1 MSIENKKE
9 NTMKYFQEI
18 EKTPP
23 EVYYHYTSVESLF
36 HIVESQTFRLTN
48 LRSSNDK
55 KELFYTYSQFCVD
68 IDKIIREEKSDSR
81 KKILQELKEK
91 ANTITIKADKKEEV
105 FALCLCEQKDSLT
118 HWDRYTG
125 NCKGVSIALNVA
137 ALQILYN
144 RYNIDFFTDQ
154 LFKTDYIAY
163 SDDDRLRLINH
174 TIDFFVKRFLDLK
187 EQGKIESG
195 SGLMKTILP
204 VAYSDVRTFIKNS
217 AFFDEDEIRLLYSS
231 LSCDTISDI
240 INSVAPSISDD
251 FYNNVSEHYSQMIDT
266 MKIREKQF
274 ACFKGGIR
282 SYHDLCLKDIWGDGL
297 IPEIILGP
305 MCTQSKGELR
315 AFLDKYGLK
324 KTRIYES
331 KVPIR

>member
-9 NTMKYFQEI
+9 NTMKYFQEV
-18 EKTPP
+18 EKIPP

-55 KELFYTYSQFCVD
+55 KELYYTYSQFCTDVD
-68 IDKIIREEKSDSR
+68 RIIWEEKNDSR
-81 KKILQELKEK
+81 KKLLQELKEK
-91 ANTITIKADKKEEV
+91 ADTITIKTDKKEEV
-105 FALCLCEQKDSLT
+105 FALCLCGQRDSLT

-125 NCKGVSIALNVA
+125 NCKGVCIAFNVT

-144 RYNIDFFTDQ
+144 RYNIDFFTNQ

-163 SDDDRLRLINH
+163 SDDERLQFINH
-174 TIDFFVKRFLDLK
+174 TIGFFVKRLLNLK
-187 EQGKIESG
+187 EQGKLESG

-204 VAYSDVRTFIKNS
+204 VTYSDVRTFIKNS

-231 LSCDTISDI
+231 LSCDTIKDI
-240 INSVAPSISDD
+240 INSIAPSVSET
-251 FYNNVSEHYSQMIDT
+251 FYNNVSQHYSQMIDS

-282 SYHDLCLKDIWGDGL
+282 SYHNLCLKDVWGDGL

-305 MCTQSKGELR
+305 MCTQSKSELR
-315 AFLDKYGLK
+315 AFLDSNGLR
-324 KTRIYES
+324 KTKINES